1 MEQQKQA
8 VILLSGGQDSATC
21 LAWAL
26 NQGFSIKAIQFDYNQ
41 RHNIELSAAKK
52 LCKQLNIDLACLS
65 VPQFSQ
71 LNPNSL
77 THDLPV
83 SQDQNGLPSSFVP
96 GRNLIFLN
104 LAAIYAYQLGIT
116 ELITGVCQ
124 TDFSGYPDCRED
136 FIKSAQQSISLALD
150 KPISIH
156 TPLMHLSK
164 ADTVRLMDSLGCLDW
179 YALTHTCY
187 EGLSPACGQCPACK
201 LRLKGFEQ
209 AGIKDPLKYQKRL

>member
-1 MEQQKQA
+1 MKLAKEA

-26 NQGFSIKAIQFDYNQ
+26 HEGFSVKAIQFDYAQ
-41 RHNIELSAAKK
+41 RHRIELELAKQ
-52 LCKQLNIDLACLS
+52 LCLKLNIDLVRMS
-65 VPQFSQ
+65 VPQFAQ

-77 THDLPV
+77 THNLPL
-83 SQDQNGLPSSFVP
+83 SQQHNQLPSSFVP

-104 LAAIYAYQLGIT
+104 LAAIYAYQFGIT

-124 TDFSGYPDCRED
+124 TDYSGYPDCRET
-136 FIKSAQQSISLALD
+136 FIESAQSSLSLALD
-150 KPISIH
+150 RPIKIH

-164 ADTVRLMDSLGCLDW
+164 ADTVRLMARLKCLEW

-187 EGLSPACGQCPACK
+187 EGQSPACGKCPACQ
-201 LRLKGFEQ
+201 LRLKGFKE
-209 AGIKDPLKYQKRL
+209 AGLKDPLEYQNY